1 MSKINSWFRIGIYL
15 ILGEQVLGLELKMK
29 RKYTHVAQYLKKF

>member
-1 MSKINSWFRIGIYL
+1 MYL

-29 RKYTHVAQYLKKF
+29 RKYTHVTSYLKKFLEKH